1 VYYGVK
7 DTVEK
12 GSVARRNSK
21 SSSSSSSS
29 SASAAQQ
36 PFALLSAPFLAQH
49 DVVLTTYDVLR
60 SEVHHAAAAAASSTT
75 GAGSSGQQ
83 QSSGRTTRY
92 AKTYKVVPS
101 PLTALRWWRVA
112 IDEAQMVETTTTR
125 KCANS
130 HYIHT
135 VSLCVPEREL
145 RSCAE
150 AQIHAELAS
159 PCMYAVT
166 AQSKARCN
174 HKAFSHTALCLT

>member
-1 VYYGVK
+1 VQALHVIRSSKALTSQAHMHAAILTRSLQLSTVALTRTALLQVLVYNGVK

-12 GSVARRNSK
+12 GSVARHSSSK
-21 SSSSSSSS
+21 SSGSS

-60 SEVHHAAAAAASSTT
+60 SEVHHAAAARGAAS
-75 GAGSSGQQ
+75 AGSGRQQ

-92 AKTYKVVPS
+92 AKPYKVVPS

-125 KCANS
+125 K
-130 HYIHT
+130 
-135 VSLCVPEREL
+135 
-145 RSCAE
+145 
-150 AQIHAELAS
+150 
-159 PCMYAVT
+159 
-166 AQSKARCN
+166 
-174 HKAFSHTALCLT
+174 

>member
-1 VYYGVK
+1 VVRLVYVACYQTLHARTTCSPHLSQARHNANNQPVTCIRRADTAALLQVLVYNGVK

-12 GSVARRNSK
+12 GSVARRSSK

-29 SASAAQQ
+29 ASTAQQ

-60 SEVHHAAAAAASSTT
+60 SEVHHAAVASSGSTT
-75 GAGSSGQQ
+75 AGSSGQQ

-125 KCANS
+125 K
-130 HYIHT
+130 
-135 VSLCVPEREL
+135 
-145 RSCAE
+145 
-150 AQIHAELAS
+150 
-159 PCMYAVT
+159 
-166 AQSKARCN
+166 
-174 HKAFSHTALCLT
+174 